1 MGCHIDE
8 AATLSGTDEAAATR
22 RRCEDG
28 GVVCGCDGD
37 GKLEATVA
45 VESQGRARADEG
57 DIGLPGP
64 MRMVRLGRTAHG
76 LAVSNGWLRCTSSL
90 PLHFLSNV
98 SRVPLESA
106 ATGDSAYFC
115 RVPCEHEWVL
125 ETP

>member
-76 LAVSNGWLRCTSSL
+76 LVI
-90 PLHFLSNV
+90 
-98 SRVPLESA
+98 
-106 ATGDSAYFC
+106 
-115 RVPCEHEWVL
+115 
-125 ETP
+125 